1 MTHSMLRRTLKN
13 LVQNFSEAEVKVREA
28 TSNDP
33 WGPSSSQMSDISDL
47 TYNVVACN
55 EITSMLFKRLND
67 VAKNWRHVYKS
78 VVLLEYLL
86 KTGADGVVTASQEN
100 VHVVKAL
107 TEFRAVD
114 KDGKDQGATIREKAK
129 IVLVLIEDPE
139 KLKEER
145 EMAMKHKDKLQ
156 KATTAATEAAAEK
169 EKPVIAPYTG
179 LPKLDNIP
187 SVAELMA
194 EMAAKKEERRKEEE
208 KKKAEE
214 RRAKEGDTEPDL
226 WEQGATTAPP
236 SGSDP
241 WGAPSKPPK
250 DDGSAKNDPWGGA
263 SEPAA
268 ASKDPWGGG
277 SEAAPSEEA
286 PAANDPWGGGADSA
300 PKEIAPASND
310 PWGGAGDAPSED
322 APASNDPW
330 GGGSDTAPK
339 KSPPTTNDPW
349 GSSVDAPS
357 KDTPASDDPWGG
369 GSDFAPKESPPP
381 SNDPWGAAGDAPS
394 KDAPAT
400 NDPFGGGSD
409 IAPKLSPPVSN
420 DPWGISGDVPSTEA
434 PVVND
439 PWDRGASDTTKDSA
453 PVSNDPWGDSGI
465 TVDAP
470 SKDTPATSDPFG
482 GGSDI
487 VPNDSPPAS
496 SDPWGAS
503 LDALVESPPA
513 KSDPWE
519 TPAAKTSPDAAPAS
533 SDPWGVPTE
542 VQEPKPDP
550 FNTPLESQE
559 PKLDPW
565 DAPAEAP
572 ETKSDPW
579 DAPVEAPVTKP
590 DPWDAPAEAP
600 QTKADAWGGVGD
612 GASALSPGDPF
623 GDGKKADSDPWG
635 APATSPPSG
644 NDPWGAP
651 PAAATSPSGDPFGG
665 GGSTDAWGTP
675 TKSANNGNLTEG
687 AKTKAPQ
694 GLSAWLDG
702 LSLDL
707 TMPSK
712 EGVNQTTP
720 VAHSPFGFNPVTPK
734 RFQPLST
741 RLAGASSYTP
751 LVPQGV
757 PRHHLTPMGGFHA
770 SSPIWGAG
778 MVAPIRQGVPYGGS
792 PSGMAG
798 SPMPS
803 GMRMPV
809 PPPQPPCGGGV
820 GMFVTGANTNNPF
833 LI

>member
-156 KATTAATEAAAEK
+156 KATTVSSPGLPEK

-241 WGAPSKPPK
+241 WGAPSEPPK

-263 SEPAA
+263 
-268 ASKDPWGGG
+268 K
-277 SEAAPSEEA
+277 AAPSEEA
-286 PAANDPWGGGADSA
+286 PATNDPWGGGADSA
-300 PKEIAPASND
+300 QKEIAPASND

-349 GSSVDAPS
+349 G
-357 KDTPASDDPWGG
+357 
-369 GSDFAPKESPPP
+369 
-381 SNDPWGAAGDAPS
+381 
-394 KDAPAT
+394 
-400 NDPFGGGSD
+400 
-409 IAPKLSPPVSN
+409 
-420 DPWGISGDVPSTEA
+420 
-434 PVVND
+434 
-439 PWDRGASDTTKDSA
+439 R
-453 PVSNDPWGDSGI
+453 
-465 TVDAP
+465 
-470 SKDTPATSDPFG
+470 
-482 GGSDI
+482 SDI
-487 VPNDSPPAS
+487 VPNDSAPAS

-503 LDALVESPPA
+503 LDAPVESPPA
-513 KSDPWE
+513 KSDPWD

-550 FNTPLESQE
+550 FDTPLESQE

-565 DAPAEAP
+565 DAPAEPPKTKSDPWDAPAKAP

-644 NDPWGAP
+644 NDPWGDP
-651 PAAATSPSGDPFGG
+651 PVAATSPSGDPFG
-665 GGSTDAWGTP
+665 
-675 TKSANNGNLTEG
+675 
-687 AKTKAPQ
+687 

-770 SSPIWGAG
+770 SSPLWGAG

-798 SPMPS
+798 SPMQT